1 MFDVSQIYRYSNCCV
16 LGLGLELRYLM
27 PLSTIFQLYRE
38 ISFTDGGNQSTW
50 RKPLIFHMLLS
61 NLAHSK
67 AYSIQHYVIKFVSNQ
82 SSRNVSVLSDMT
94 SKIWADF
101 AKD

>member
-1 MFDVSQIYRYSNCCV
+1 MGQGNKYIDNRKWQIFF
-16 LGLGLELRYLM
+16 LEHL
-27 PLSTIFQLYRE
+27 
-38 ISFTDGGNQSTW
+38 DAG
-50 RKPLIFHMLLS
+50 
-61 NLAHSK
+61 
-67 AYSIQHYVIKFVSNQ
+67 Q

>member
-1 MFDVSQIYRYSNCCV
+1 MICRYIATV
-16 LGLGLELRYLM
+16 MKVKTDIIILITAIGLAMICRYIVTVM
-27 PLSTIFQLYRE
+27 KVK
-38 ISFTDGGNQSTW
+38 TDIIA
-50 RKPLIFHMLLS
+50 LI
-61 NLAHSK
+61 
-67 AYSIQHYVIKFVSNQ
+67 Q

>member
-1 MFDVSQIYRYSNCCV
+1 MLLWIDKVFTTEPCNQQSTSVFGC
-16 LGLGLELRYLM
+16 
-27 PLSTIFQLYRE
+27 TIF
-38 ISFTDGGNQSTW
+38 
-50 RKPLIFHMLLS
+50 KLIWVMLL
-61 NLAHSK
+61 
-67 AYSIQHYVIKFVSNQ
+67 Q

>member
-1 MFDVSQIYRYSNCCV
+1 MIMFDVSQIYRYSNCCV

-50 RKPLIFHMLLS
+50 RKPLIFHMLLRVREI
-61 NLAHSK
+61 
-67 AYSIQHYVIKFVSNQ
+67 AYGFGCPSEK
-82 SSRNVSVLSDMT
+82 NVSPH
-94 SKIWADF
+94 
-101 AKD
+101 